1 MFKKLSAVCF
11 VVTLA
16 MFLGSGN
23 AFSATS
29 KATCGAGDLASVEFN
44 SAAPIFTQVIHTAS
58 QKDLF
63 VDVSLECGLTT
74 NTKVMSKALARTIA
88 EAEAY
93 VKVWVEVDPDYDANG
108 PIANTGIVAE
118 PGVVTFAR
126 RYQGLIAEFAGSFVT
141 DGPVE
146 ECLVTDEKNITTI
159 SEDCLA
165 EEMVA
170 LIIDTMTANSFNFV
184 IGNLTAG
191 DHDVVVWADLDYNM
205 NGTSYDDSDLS
216 DFAPEDIT
224 TRAYLGK
231 GSVTIESVRLVKD
244 EPISVD

>member
-1 MFKKLSAVCF
+1 MIKRLSVICF
-11 VVTLA
+11 VVALA
-16 MFLGSGN
+16 MVFGVGN

-44 SAAPIFTQVIHTAS
+44 SAAPIFTQTIHSAA

-93 VKVWVEVDPDYDANG
+93 VKVWIEVDPEYVNG
-108 PIANTGIVAE
+108 EPVEGSGIMAA
-118 PGVVTFAR
+118 PGKVTFAR
-126 RYQGLIAEFAGSFVT
+126 RYQALIAEFAGSFET
-141 DGPVE
+141 DGDVE
-146 ECLVTDEKNITTI
+146 VCFETNEGITTI
-159 SEDCLA
+159 SPDCLT

-170 LIIDTMTANSFNFV
+170 LIIDTMSANSFNFV
-184 IGNLTAG
+184 VGDLVAG
-191 DHDVVVWADLDYNM
+191 DHNVVVWADVDYNM
-205 NGTSYDDSDLS
+205 NGTSYDDTDLS
-216 DFAPEDIT
+216 QFAPEDIT

-244 EPISVD
+244 EPISLD